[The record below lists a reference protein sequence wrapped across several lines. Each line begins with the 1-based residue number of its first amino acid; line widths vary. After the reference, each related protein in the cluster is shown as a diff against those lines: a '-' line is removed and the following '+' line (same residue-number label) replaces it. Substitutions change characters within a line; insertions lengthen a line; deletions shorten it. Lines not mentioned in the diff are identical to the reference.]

1 MSANRKRK
9 DSLKSAPKVRA
20 SKVRASKPYWK
31 EQRDADGDVDMELP
45 TVKTSPVTDDSSPNT
60 TFGSIPLTLR
70 IAGSRET
77 PLFPTSTTSV
87 KPSSQVNG
95 LKDEN
100 TVTNEN
106 RDYAFD
112 SFSQMVDA
120 HAEELKAK
128 PLRGVSKDPVIRLT
142 RAMAR
147 IQAK

>member
-20 SKVRASKPYWK
+20 SKLYWK

-45 TVKTSPVTDDSSPNT
+45 TAKDSSVKDESSPNA
-60 TFGSIPLTLR
+60 TFGSSPLTIR

-77 PLFPTSTTSV
+77 SLFPSSMASV

-100 TVTNEN
+100 TITNKE

-112 SFSQMVDA
+112 SFSQMVNA

-128 PLRGVSKDPVIRLT
+128 PLRGVSEDPVIRLT

-147 IQAK
+147 IEAK